1 MGKTDGRALAAKY
14 EDFLHPA
21 VKVCASGKEIPEHPY
36 MYLESVEVT
45 STVGRDPDMAVLTYR
60 VEVFPKKNLSALE
73 EYIAV
78 GQKMEIMAG
87 YGSKLVRI
95 FLGYLH
101 EVEVCDFLQDYVEY
115 TLICLDVKGLMKK
128 NSVFQVS
135 GAKKVQ
141 NILNDILKDGAYSF
155 LVEKKKLSE
164 LPESLNQDCV
174 IKGQTHYDWMCSLA
188 ELLNFEFYCG
198 RGELNFQQA
207 GTGSGEL
214 LELTAEYG
222 LQTVRSVV
230 SMAGQTGRISF
241 CGYNRK
247 DEKVVGTA
255 EWKRPQGTFVKDLK
269 KSLKGFAMH
278 VWDMGLETGEQAKAR
293 AEAVMNRRQNQC
305 SRMEAVVI
313 GVPEISPG
321 VSVTIVNERAESL
334 AGTIYVEEVSHQLD
348 WKGYRTI
355 LKGRR

>member
-1 MGKTDGRALAAKY
+1 MGKTSAKALAAKY
-14 EDFLHPA
+14 EDFLHPT
-21 VKVCASGKEIPEHPY
+21 VKVHASGKEIPEKPFL
-36 MYLESVEVT
+36 YLESVEVT
-45 STVGRDPDMAVLTYR
+45 STVGRDPDMAVLVYR
-60 VEVFPKKNLSALE
+60 VDAFPKNNLLDLE
-73 EYIAV
+73 KYIAV
-78 GQKMEIMAG
+78 GQKMEVMAG
-87 YGSKLVRI
+87 YGSEFVRI

-101 EVEVCDFLQDYVEY
+101 EVEVSDSLQDYVEY

-141 NILNDILKDGAYSF
+141 NILNDILKDGTYGF
-155 LVEKKKLSE
+155 LVEKKKISA
-164 LPESLNQDCV
+164 LPESLNEDCV
-174 IKGQTHYDWMCSLA
+174 IKGQTHYDWLCSLA
-188 ELLNFEFYCG
+188 DLLDFEFFCG

-222 LQTVRSVV
+222 LQTVRAVV
-230 SMAGQTGRISF
+230 SMAGQTGSVSF

-247 DEKVVGTA
+247 DEKVAGTA
-255 EWKRPQGTFVKDLK
+255 EWKSPQGAFVQNLK
-269 KSLKGFAMH
+269 ESLKGFAIH

-321 VSVTIVNERAESL
+321 VRVTIVNERAESL